1 MGRRVTMAMLTVI
14 FAVMGVFMM
23 VFAVAG
29 LQTIQWCSEAGL
41 PIPWQAWA
49 MLATVVVWCMIAA
62 NISPRRW
69 KDANR
74 LLTRLTEE

>member
-1 MGRRVTMAMLTVI
+1 MGRIMMAILIVI
-14 FAVMGVFMM
+14 FAAMGLFMM
-23 VFAVAG
+23 IFAVAG
-29 LQTIQWCSEAGL
+29 LQTIQWCKEEGQ

-49 MLATVVVWCMIAA
+49 MLATVAVWCVIAA

-69 KDANR
+69 KDVDR